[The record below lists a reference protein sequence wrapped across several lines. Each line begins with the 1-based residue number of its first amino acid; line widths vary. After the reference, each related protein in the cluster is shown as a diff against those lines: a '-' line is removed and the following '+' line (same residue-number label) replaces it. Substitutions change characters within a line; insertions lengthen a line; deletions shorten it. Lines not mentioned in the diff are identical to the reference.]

1 MGRKAR
7 EFEESAYKNSK
18 LYLYYFNRLKE
29 LAISMFEW
37 KNLPSTVDPR
47 FLELT
52 LFNDGQCLFFK
63 DEVMGY
69 LTLQCTIGGQFNVYR
84 VPTNR
89 RAYAT
94 NGYQNKLDDTNS
106 VIIYNNMLRENTIEV
121 VDMFAK
127 RLYDLDSIIDVN
139 ANAQKTPV
147 LITCDETQRL
157 TLQNIYM
164 QYTGN
169 QPVIYGNKNLDVNGI
184 KVLKTDAPYIGQ
196 MIYELKINVWNEA
209 LSYLGI
215 STVNNVK
222 RERLITDE
230 VQRNLGG
237 TYASRYSRLN
247 MRKQAC
253 QKINE
258 MFGLNIDVDYR
269 QDYSELVEKA
279 DSPENNEESEVEN
292 NE

>member
-1 MGRKAR
+1 MGRKSR

-37 KNLPSTVDPR
+37 KNLPSSVDPR

-94 NGYQNKLDDTNS
+94 NGYQNNLDETNS

-237 TYASRYSRLN
+237 TYASRYSRMN
-247 MRKQAC
+247 MRKEAC
-253 QKINE
+253 KNING

-269 QDYSELVEKA
+269 QDYSELVEKTV
-279 DSPENNEESEVEN
+279 SPENNEESEVEN

>member
-1 MGRKAR
+1 MRRKAR

-37 KNLPSTVDPR
+37 KNLPSSVDPR

-94 NGYQNKLDDTNS
+94 NGYQNNLNETNS

-237 TYASRYSRLN
+237 TYASRYSRMN
-247 MRKQAC
+247 MRKEAC
-253 QKINE
+253 KTIND

-269 QDYSELVEKA
+269 QDYSELLEKA
-279 DSPENNEESEVEN
+279 DSPKNNEESEVEN

>member
-1 MGRKAR
+1 MRRKSR

-37 KNLPSTVDPR
+37 KNLPSSVDPR

-94 NGYQNKLDDTNS
+94 NGYQNNLDETNS

-196 MIYELKINVWNEA
+196 MIYELKINIWNEA

-230 VQRNLGG
+230 VQRSLGG
-237 TYASRYSRLN
+237 TYASRHSRMN
-247 MRKQAC
+247 MRKEAC
-253 QKINE
+253 KNINE
-258 MFGLNIDVDYR
+258 MFGLNIDIDYR
-269 QDYSELVEKA
+269 QDYSELVEKT
-279 DSPENNEESEVEN
+279 DSPENNEESEVKKQ
-292 NE
+292 

>member
-1 MGRKAR
+1 MGRKTR
-7 EFEESAYKNSK
+7 EFEESAYKNNK

-37 KNLPSTVDPR
+37 KNLPSSVDPR

-94 NGYQNKLDDTNS
+94 NGYQNNLDDTNS
-106 VIIYNNMLRENTIEV
+106 VIIYNTMLRENTIEV

-237 TYASRYSRLN
+237 TYASRYSRMN
-247 MRKQAC
+247 MRKEAC
-253 QKINE
+253 KNINE

-269 QDYSELVEKA
+269 QDYSELVEKT

>member
-1 MGRKAR
+1 MRRKAR
-7 EFEESAYKNSK
+7 GFEESAYKNNK

-37 KNLPSTVDPR
+37 KNLPSSVDPR

-52 LFNDGQCLFFK
+52 LFNDGQSLFFK

-94 NGYQNKLDDTNS
+94 NGYQNNLDESNS

-237 TYASRYSRLN
+237 TYASRYSRMN
-247 MRKQAC
+247 MRKEAC
-253 QKINE
+253 KNINE

-269 QDYSELVEKA
+269 QDYSELVEKN
-279 DSPENNEESEVEN
+279 DSPENNEESEVKN

>member
-1 MGRKAR
+1 MRRKAR
-7 EFEESAYKNSK
+7 EFEESAYKNNK

-94 NGYQNKLDDTNS
+94 NGYQNNLDETNS

-237 TYASRYSRLN
+237 TYASRYSRMN
-247 MRKQAC
+247 MRKEAC
-253 QKINE
+253 KNINE

-279 DSPENNEESEVEN
+279 DNSENNEEREVEN

>member
-1 MGRKAR
+1 MRRKSR
-7 EFEESAYKNSK
+7 EFEESAYKNNK

-37 KNLPSTVDPR
+37 KNLPSSVDPR

-94 NGYQNKLDDTNS
+94 NGYQNNLDETNS

-222 RERLITDE
+222 RERLITGE

-237 TYASRYSRLN
+237 TYASRYSRMN
-247 MRKQAC
+247 MRKEAC
-253 QKINE
+253 KNINE
-258 MFGLNIDVDYR
+258 MFGLNIDVNYR
-269 QDYSELVEKA
+269 QDYSELVEKT
-279 DSPENNEESEVEN
+279 DSPENHEESEVEN

>member
-1 MGRKAR
+1 MGRKTR
-7 EFEESAYKNSK
+7 EFEESAYKNNK

-37 KNLPSTVDPR
+37 KNLPSSVDPR

-94 NGYQNKLDDTNS
+94 NGYQNNLDETNS

-127 RLYDLDSIIDVN
+127 RLYGLDSIIDVN

-237 TYASRYSRLN
+237 TYASRYSRMN
-247 MRKQAC
+247 MRKEAC
-253 QKINE
+253 KNINE

-269 QDYSELVEKA
+269 QDYSELVEKN
-279 DSPENNEESEVEN
+279 DSPENNEESEVKN

>member
-1 MGRKAR
+1 MRRKAR

-37 KNLPSTVDPR
+37 KNLPSSVDPR

-94 NGYQNKLDDTNS
+94 NGYQNNLNETNS

-196 MIYELKINVWNEA
+196 MIYELKVNVWNEA

-237 TYASRYSRLN
+237 TYASRYSRMN
-247 MRKQAC
+247 MRKEAC
-253 QKINE
+253 KNINE

-279 DSPENNEESEVEN
+279 DSAENNKESEDENNE
-292 NE
+292 

>member
-1 MGRKAR
+1 MRKKIR
-7 EFEESAYKNSK
+7 EFEESAYKNSE

-37 KNLPSTVDPR
+37 KNLPSSVDAR

-52 LFNDGQCLFFK
+52 LFDDGQCLFFK

-94 NGYQNKLDDTNS
+94 NGYQNNLNATDS
-106 VIIYNNMLRENTIEV
+106 VIIYNNMLRLNSIGAI
-121 VDMFAK
+121 DMFAK

-139 ANAQKTPV
+139 AKAQKTPT

-157 TLQNIYM
+157 TLQNVYM
-164 QYTGN
+164 QYVGN

-196 MIYELKINVWNEA
+196 QIYELKVNIWNEA

-237 TYASRYSRLN
+237 TYASRYSRMI
-247 MRKQAC
+247 MRKEAC
-253 QKINE
+253 KKINE
-258 MFGLNIDVDYR
+258 MFDLNIEVDYR
-269 QDYSELVEKA
+269 KDYSELVEKA
-279 DSPENNEESEVEN
+279 DSSENSDESGVNNNE
-292 NE
+292 

>member
-1 MGRKAR
+1 MRNKSR
-7 EFEESAYKNSK
+7 EFENSAYKNSE

-69 LTLQCTIGGQFNVYR
+69 LTLQCTIGGKFNVYR

-94 NGYQNKLDDTNS
+94 NGYQNNLDETNS
-106 VIIYNNMLRENTIEV
+106 VIIYNNMLRENAIEV

-237 TYASRYSRLN
+237 TYASRYSRMN
-247 MRKQAC
+247 MRKEAC
-253 QKINE
+253 KNINE

-269 QDYSELVEKA
+269 QDYSEVVEKTV
-279 DSPENNEESEVEN
+279 SPENNEESEVEN

>member
-1 MGRKAR
+1 MRRKAR

-69 LTLQCTIGGQFNVYR
+69 LTLQCTIGSQFNVYR

-94 NGYQNKLDDTNS
+94 NGYQNNLNETNS
-106 VIIYNNMLRENTIEV
+106 VIIYNNMLRENAIEV

-196 MIYELKINVWNEA
+196 MIYELKINIWNEA

-237 TYASRYSRLN
+237 TYASRYSRMN
-247 MRKQAC
+247 MRKEAC
-253 QKINE
+253 KKINE

-269 QDYSELVEKA
+269 QDYSELVEKT
-279 DSPENNEESEVEN
+279 DSAENNKESEDENNE
-292 NE
+292 

>member
-1 MGRKAR
+1 MGRKTR
-7 EFEESAYKNSK
+7 EFEESAYKNNK

-37 KNLPSTVDPR
+37 KNLPSSVDPR

-94 NGYQNKLDDTNS
+94 NGYQNNLDETNS

-237 TYASRYSRLN
+237 TYASRYSRMN
-247 MRKQAC
+247 MRKEAC
-253 QKINE
+253 KNINE

-269 QDYSELVEKA
+269 QDYSELVEKT

>member
-7 EFEESAYKNSK
+7 EFEESAYKNNK

-37 KNLPSTVDPR
+37 KNLPSSVDPR

-94 NGYQNKLDDTNS
+94 NGYQNNLDETNS

-237 TYASRYSRLN
+237 TYASRYSRMN
-247 MRKQAC
+247 MRKEAC
-253 QKINE
+253 KNINE
-258 MFGLNIDVDYR
+258 MFELNIDVDYR
-269 QDYSELVEKA
+269 QDYSELVEKT

>member
-1 MGRKAR
+1 MRKKIR
-7 EFEESAYKNSK
+7 EFEESAYKNSE

-37 KNLPSTVDPR
+37 KNLPSSVDAR

-52 LFNDGQCLFFK
+52 LFDDGQCLFFK

-94 NGYQNKLDDTNS
+94 NGYQNNLNANDS
-106 VIIYNNMLRENTIEV
+106 VIIYNNMLRLNSIGAI
-121 VDMFAK
+121 DMFAK

-139 ANAQKTPV
+139 AKAQKTPT

-157 TLQNIYM
+157 TLQNVYM
-164 QYTGN
+164 QYVGN

-196 MIYELKINVWNEA
+196 QIYELKVNIWNEA

-237 TYASRYSRLN
+237 TYASRYSRMI
-247 MRKQAC
+247 MRKEAC
-253 QKINE
+253 KKINE
-258 MFGLNIDVDYR
+258 MFDLNIGVDYR
-269 QDYSELVEKA
+269 KDYSELVEKA
-279 DSPENNEESEVEN
+279 DSSENSDESGVNNNE
-292 NE
+292 

>member
-1 MGRKAR
+1 MRRKAR
-7 EFEESAYKNSK
+7 EFEESAYKNNK

-94 NGYQNKLDDTNS
+94 NGYQNNLDDTNS

-164 QYTGN
+164 QYTAN

-237 TYASRYSRLN
+237 TYASRYSRMN
-247 MRKQAC
+247 MRKEAC
-253 QKINE
+253 KNINE
-258 MFGLNIDVDYR
+258 MFGLKIDGDYR
-269 QDYSELVEKA
+269 QDYSELTEKT
-279 DSPENNEESEVEN
+279 DSTENNEESGVEN

>member
-1 MGRKAR
+1 MGRKTR
-7 EFEESAYKNSK
+7 EFEESAYKNNK

-37 KNLPSTVDPR
+37 KNLPSSVDPR

-94 NGYQNKLDDTNS
+94 NGYQNNLDETNS

-230 VQRNLGG
+230 VQINLGG
-237 TYASRYSRLN
+237 TYASRYSRMN
-247 MRKQAC
+247 MRKEAC
-253 QKINE
+253 KNINE
-258 MFGLNIDVDYR
+258 MFGLNIEVDYR
-269 QDYSELVEKA
+269 QDYSELVEKT

>member
-1 MGRKAR
+1 MRRKAR

-37 KNLPSTVDPR
+37 KNLPSSVDPR

-94 NGYQNKLDDTNS
+94 NGYQNNLDETNS

-127 RLYDLDSIIDVN
+127 RLYDLDSIIEVN

-147 LITCDETQRL
+147 LITCDESQRL
-157 TLQNIYM
+157 TLQNVYM
-164 QYTGN
+164 QYIGN

-196 MIYELKINVWNEA
+196 MIYELKVNIWNEA

-237 TYASRYSRLN
+237 TYASRYSRMN
-247 MRKQAC
+247 MRKEAC
-253 QKINE
+253 KKIND

-279 DSPENNEESEVEN
+279 DSTENNNESEVEN
-292 NE
+292 IE

>member
-1 MGRKAR
+1 MGRKSR
-7 EFEESAYKNSK
+7 EFEESAYKNNK

-37 KNLPSTVDPR
+37 KNLPSSVDPR

-94 NGYQNKLDDTNS
+94 NGYQNNLDETNS

-237 TYASRYSRLN
+237 TYASRYSRMN
-247 MRKQAC
+247 MRKEAC
-253 QKINE
+253 KNINE

-269 QDYSELVEKA
+269 QDYSELVEKT
-279 DSPENNEESEVEN
+279 DSPENNEGSEVEN

>member
-1 MGRKAR
+1 MRRKGR

-37 KNLPSTVDPR
+37 KNLPSSVDPR

-94 NGYQNKLDDTNS
+94 NGYQNNLDETNS

-127 RLYDLDSIIDVN
+127 RLYGLDSIIDVN

-196 MIYELKINVWNEA
+196 MIYELKINIWNEA

-237 TYASRYSRLN
+237 TYASRYSRMN
-247 MRKQAC
+247 MRKEAC
-253 QKINE
+253 KNINE

-269 QDYSELVEKA
+269 QDYSELVEKT
-279 DSPENNEESEVEN
+279 DSSDNNEESEVDN

>member
-1 MGRKAR
+1 MGRKSR

-37 KNLPSTVDPR
+37 KNLPSSVDSR

-52 LFNDGQCLFFK
+52 LVNDGQCLFFK

-94 NGYQNKLDDTNS
+94 NGYQNNLDETNS

-237 TYASRYSRLN
+237 TYASRYSRMN
-247 MRKQAC
+247 MRKEAC
-253 QKINE
+253 KNING

-269 QDYSELVEKA
+269 QDYSELVEKTV
-279 DSPENNEESEVEN
+279 SPENNEESEVEN

>member
-1 MGRKAR
+1 MRRKAR
-7 EFEESAYKNSK
+7 EFEESAYKNNK

-94 NGYQNKLDDTNS
+94 NGYQNNLDETNS

-237 TYASRYSRLN
+237 TYASRYSRMN
-247 MRKQAC
+247 MRKEAC
-253 QKINE
+253 KNINE

-269 QDYSELVEKA
+269 QDYSELVEKT
-279 DSPENNEESEVEN
+279 DSPNNEESEVKN

>member
-1 MGRKAR
+1 MRRKSR
-7 EFEESAYKNSK
+7 EFEESAYKNNK

-37 KNLPSTVDPR
+37 KNLPSSVDPR

-94 NGYQNKLDDTNS
+94 NGYQNNLDETNS

-237 TYASRYSRLN
+237 TYASRYSRMN
-247 MRKQAC
+247 MRKEAC
-253 QKINE
+253 KNINE
-258 MFGLNIDVDYR
+258 MFGLNIDVNYR
-269 QDYSELVEKA
+269 QDYSELVEKT
-279 DSPENNEESEVEN
+279 DSPENHEESEVEN

>member
-1 MGRKAR
+1 MGRKTR
-7 EFEESAYKNSK
+7 EFEESAYKNNK

-37 KNLPSTVDPR
+37 KNLPSSVDPR

-94 NGYQNKLDDTNS
+94 NGYQNNLDETNS

-237 TYASRYSRLN
+237 TYASRYSRMN
-247 MRKQAC
+247 MRKEAC
-253 QKINE
+253 KNINE
-258 MFGLNIDVDYR
+258 MFELNIDVDYR
-269 QDYSELVEKA
+269 QDYSELVEKT
-279 DSPENNEESEVEN
+279 DSSENNEESEVEN

>member
-1 MGRKAR
+1 MGRKSR
-7 EFEESAYKNSK
+7 EFEESAYKNNK

-37 KNLPSTVDPR
+37 KNLPSSVDPR

-69 LTLQCTIGGQFNVYR
+69 LTLQCTIGGKFNVYR

-94 NGYQNKLDDTNS
+94 NGYQNNLDETNS

-237 TYASRYSRLN
+237 TYASRYSRMN
-247 MRKQAC
+247 MRKEAC
-253 QKINE
+253 KNINE
-258 MFGLNIDVDYR
+258 MFGLNIDVNYR
-269 QDYSELVEKA
+269 QDYSELVEKT
-279 DSPENNEESEVEN
+279 DSPENHEESEVEN